1 MKALILAAALAAM
14 SWAASAATVAV
25 SARPV
30 VVTARPMTVV
40 RPATPVIRNVP
51 TTNYRGTSTTILPV
65 YVPLMIH
72 NSSTGARESVE
83 VATPLLTVCTR
94 DQYAKARAWQQDC
107 LNVNEVGAAYCPLL
121 SYFRFCKEASPEDVQ
136 GLKPAAEN
144 YRHVFMAN

>member
-1 MKALILAAALAAM
+1 MKALIMAAALAAM

-65 YVPLMIH
+65 YVPLIIH
-72 NSSTGARESVE
+72 NSSTGAREAVE
-83 VATPLLTVCTR
+83 VATPLLTICTE
-94 DQYAKARAWQQDC
+94 DQFAKAMAWQEDC
-107 LNVNEVGAAYCPLL
+107 RSLDEVRERYCPLL
-121 SYFRFCKEASPEDVQ
+121 SYFRFCKEAAPEDVQ
-136 GLKPAAEN
+136 GLNPASKN